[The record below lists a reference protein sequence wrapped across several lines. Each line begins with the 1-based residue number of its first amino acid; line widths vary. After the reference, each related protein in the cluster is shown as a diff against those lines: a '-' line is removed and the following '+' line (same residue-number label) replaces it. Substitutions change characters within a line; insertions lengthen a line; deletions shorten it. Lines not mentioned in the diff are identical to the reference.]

1 MRSNRVCLKERWMW
15 KSPWRRRDCRE
26 TYCCSWN
33 SRDTCWVGLSTPLAL
48 FLPSLQESLQRVI
61 RLFMKI
67 GSLFELIMSSKRFF
81 FHQISC
87 HNIPT
92 VFTIISQRTS
102 SEFSRET
109 TRMTKAFSGGSHK
122 NQRDGFFASKSVVL
136 HCTVACPSPISTVI
150 SGKR

>member
-67 GSLFELIMSSKRFF
+67 GSLFELIISPKRLFSSHFLPQHTYSVHYYFAEDKLW
-81 FHQISC
+81 
-87 HNIPT
+87 
-92 VFTIISQRTS
+92 VFTGNNAYDQGLQRRLTQKPARRILCQQICRS
-102 SEFSRET
+102 TLYRCLSIT
-109 TRMTKAFSGGSHK
+109 NLH
-122 NQRDGFFASKSVVL
+122 RDFW
-136 HCTVACPSPISTVI
+136 
-150 SGKR
+150 